1 MNHTVI
7 NILGWI
13 PAIILPAATI
23 SQLLKI
29 LRERSGKGVS
39 IITWTLF
46 AMANLS
52 LYIYTEKYFSLQSLL
67 GLLGTA
73 ILDIFII
80 LAALKYRD
88 Q

>member
-1 MNHTVI
+1 MNSLIV

-13 PAIILPAATI
+13 PAIILPAATL

-29 LRERSGKGVS
+29 IKEKTGKGVS
-39 IITWTLF
+39 ILTWALF
-46 AMANLS
+46 ALANLS
-52 LYIYTEKYFSLQSLL
+52 LYIYTEKYFSIQSLI

-73 ILDIFII
+73 ILDIII
-80 LAALKYRD
+80 IIFAFKYKN